1 MSEARAPHWQ
11 PDPLLARAPARSPS
25 FVRMPWDEHNAQA
38 FGPWRMQ
45 DKADPT
51 GPQSE
56 PAKNFAPAKAP
67 GETQPDQP
75 SAPMGQ
81 AADTAPGDAAETAT
95 AADAWPGQEGMGQ
108 ETRGPAPAGQAAGAA
123 TVVVGGASE
132 QELQVARQQGYVLG
146 IKDGLS
152 KALHD
157 LEAERQKER
166 EAIRSLMIE
175 LRALEQNPQ
184 RFFEP
189 LRRLALHLA
198 EQLVRGE
205 LTVSGQAIDRLVK
218 SCLDDLGSHDKAVVA
233 MLNPE
238 DLQRLQALQI
248 DAQSE
253 LRLEPDPALLPGS
266 VRVRAHDA
274 EIQDFIDHRL
284 QALARRLLKDPE
296 AWLQKSTL
304 LHPHEVE
311 PLPED
316 TPKRAWFS
324 RPMDVQ
330 DAASKPAEPAAPEA
344 SSEIAS
350 TATDTTATDTTATD
364 TTATD
369 TTFTDTP
376 AADATPT
383 GDSNASP
390 SPVPTATA
398 SGAEHDDLATAG
410 TASANSPVP
419 ETAAPAADTGATR
432 KPDPEPAA

>member
-1 MSEARAPHWQ
+1 M
-11 PDPLLARAPARSPS
+11 
-25 FVRMPWDEHNAQA
+25 
-38 FGPWRMQ
+38 
-45 DKADPT
+45 
-51 GPQSE
+51 
-56 PAKNFAPAKAP
+56 
-67 GETQPDQP
+67 
-75 SAPMGQ
+75 
-81 AADTAPGDAAETAT
+81 
-95 AADAWPGQEGMGQ
+95 
-108 ETRGPAPAGQAAGAA
+108 
-123 TVVVGGASE
+123 
-132 QELQVARQQGYVLG
+132 LG

-350 TATDTTATDTTATD
+350 TATDTTATDTTATN
-364 TTATD
+364 
-369 TTFTDTP
+369 TTFTDTS
-376 AADATPT
+376 AADATPN
-383 GDSNASP
+383 GESSA